1 MEPTKYYCYYNK
13 NKEMEVLSENEI
25 VILYHDEWTLNM
37 TKKLNGNTEYL
48 DANYCLRDAVDDWVY
63 ENGAW
68 ESTDE

>member
-1 MEPTKYYCYYNK
+1 MRYYCYYNK
-13 NKEMEVLSENEI
+13 NKKIEVLSENDI

-37 TKKLNGNTEYL
+37 TKKLNGNTAYL
-48 DANYCLRDAVDDWVY
+48 DANYCLRDCVDDWVY